1 MDPDIKKDPISN
13 DEERRIFEAHKQFGN
28 KWAEIAKILPGRSD
42 NCIKNYYYSTLRKH
56 LRRINKSL
64 KQCQIAKKLGIKV
77 KNLTAEYL
85 YTLVRDKKV
94 SYSTLLEIDPKK
106 FKGLEQTMKL
116 IFPNYD
122 EESSERITPENF
134 LRRAN

>member
-1 MDPDIKKDPISN
+1 
-13 DEERRIFEAHKQFGN
+13 
-28 KWAEIAKILPGRSD
+28 
-42 NCIKNYYYSTLRKH
+42 
-56 LRRINKSL
+56 
-64 KQCQIAKKLGIKV
+64 
-77 KNLTAEYL
+77 
-85 YTLVRDKKV
+85 
-94 SYSTLLEIDPKK
+94 LLEIDPKK